1 MPRPLNGSFVVNA
14 DGELVTGQG
23 IQIDDETGEVR
34 GSSVG
39 LGARVVSQHQAPK
52 CNPKANSGESYPQFE
67 PTS

>member
-39 LGARVVSQHQAPK
+39 LGARVVCRVGSRSRK
-52 CNPKANSGESYPQFE
+52 GLL
-67 PTS
+67 